1 MIGDDKP
8 AMTDVDISMPHT
20 FAPRSP
26 TGKRVFDLCVS
37 ITLAIVCLPV
47 FGLTALAVYMALG
60 SPLLFGQERAGLAA
74 KSFRIRKFRT
84 MTDARD
90 SEGNLLP
97 DALRQTATTV
107 FLRRIRVDELP
118 QLLVIIAG
126 DMSFVGP
133 RPLPPEAIRGFGAMG
148 GLRSA
153 VRPGLTGWAQVN
165 GNTLLTPAQ
174 KLALDIWYIDHHSFL
189 TDMRIVLMTI
199 RTVVMGEKI
208 NIANLKK
215 AQMHLWHR
223 EFTRASE
230 PL

>member
-1 MIGDDKP
+1 
-8 AMTDVDISMPHT
+8 
-20 FAPRSP
+20 
-26 TGKRVFDLCVS
+26 
-37 ITLAIVCLPV
+37 
-47 FGLTALAVYMALG
+47 
-60 SPLLFGQERAGLAA
+60 
-74 KSFRIRKFRT
+74 
-84 MTDARD
+84 
-90 SEGNLLP
+90 
-97 DALRQTATTV
+97 V